1 MFCVET
7 KGLWYYIIIWRW
19 EAFGIPM
26 TRLLPESVG
35 FWTLIGAFCAWAA
48 FASISAAADVTLSFV
63 DGDGADVQDVIAT
76 LEVPDGTAPA
86 APAPVDVEV
95 NQYRQ
100 AFDPLV
106 TTVPVNSSVS
116 FRNSDSFAHH
126 VYSFSKAKAFEHRQ
140 PTRGVTEPLTLDNPG
155 LIALGCNIHDHML
168 AYIYVSDTPFYG
180 LSGKD
185 GNVRMQGVPDGD
197 YVLKIWH
204 PRLKGKA
211 IEKSVTVAG
220 EGLEI
225 REKLELKPPRK
236 VKKSLYS
243 R

>member
-1 MFCVET
+1 
-7 KGLWYYIIIWRW
+7 
-19 EAFGIPM
+19 M
-26 TRLLPESVG
+26 TWLLSNSIGFLSVA
-35 FWTLIGAFCAWAA
+35 GAVCAWVVVAGPT
-48 FASISAAADVTLSFV
+48 AAADVNLSFV
-63 DGDGADVQDVIAT
+63 DSEGADVQDVVAT
-76 LEVPDGTAPA
+76 LEVPDGQPVVAS
-86 APAPVDVEV
+86 APVEVEV

-100 AFDPLV
+100 SFEPLV
-106 TTVPVNSSVS
+106 TMVPINSDVR

-126 VYSFSKAKAFEHRQ
+126 VYSFSKAKSFEHRQ
-140 PTRGVTEPLTLDNPG
+140 STSGVTEAMTLDKAG

-168 AYIYVSDTPFYG
+168 AYIYVSDTPYYG

-185 GNVRMQGVPDGD
+185 GFVQMQDVPDGD

-211 IEKSVTVAG
+211 IEKPVTVG
-220 EGLEI
+220 GDTVEV
-225 REKLELKPPRK
+225 RETLELKPPRK

>member
-1 MFCVET
+1 M
-7 KGLWYYIIIWRW
+7 LRRW

-26 TRLLPESVG
+26 IRLLLRTVG
-35 FWTLIGAFCAWAA
+35 IRPLMGAFCAWIS
-48 FASISAAADVTLSFV
+48 FALPAGAADVTVSLV
-63 DGDGADVQDVIAT
+63 DGDGADVQDVVVT
-76 LEVPDGTAPA
+76 LEPA
-86 APAPVDVEV
+86 GGQPVEPPPPPIEVEV

-106 TTVPVNSSVS
+106 TTVPVNSVVR

-140 PTRGVTEPLTLDNPG
+140 SSRGVTEPELLDNPG

-168 AYIYVSDTPFYG
+168 AYLYVSDTPFYG

-185 GNVRMQGVPDGD
+185 GVVQLHDVPDGD

-211 IEKSVTVAG
+211 IEKTVAVSG
-220 EGLEI
+220 DAQDYAET
-225 REKLELKPPRK
+225 LELKPPRK